1 VQYQTSFGR
10 YDANYRRIDGRQD
23 SSLSAAGGL
32 AFIDGNLSFTRPVQN
47 GFALI
52 RVPDL
57 PGIRGYLNNLEVGA
71 TDKSGRLFVP
81 NLLSYYGNRVSIS
94 RKDLPL
100 NYNSDVVDKI
110 VAVPYRGGV
119 LVDFP
124 VARIQRVTG
133 KVAINQAGKTVVPK
147 HGQLTI
153 SGYGKSVESPLGNAG
168 EFYFENPQT
177 GSYQAQIEFGD
188 VICEFSLEVPQSS
201 DGAIQLGT
209 LHCQMQ

>member
-1 VQYQTSFGR
+1 
-10 YDANYRRIDGRQD
+10 
-23 SSLSAAGGL
+23 
-32 AFIDGNLSFTRPVQN
+32 
-47 GFALI
+47 
-52 RVPDL
+52 
-57 PGIRGYLNNLEVGA
+57 
-71 TDKSGRLFVP
+71 
-81 NLLSYYGNRVSIS
+81 VSIS

-133 KVAINQAGKTVVPK
+133 KVVINQAGKTVVPK

-153 SGYGKSVESPLGNAG
+153 SGHGKSAESPLGNAG
-168 EFYFENPQT
+168 EFYFENLQA

-188 VICEFSLEVPQSS
+188 DICEFSFEVPQSA
-201 DGAIQLGT
+201 DEAIQLGT